1 MTAVAVRELHPG
13 DEWHCLDWTLHVSSD
28 AQVEGNSAAFAV
40 AEFPWLM
47 HRPADEVLD
56 VKVAGS

>member
-1 MTAVAVRELHPG
+1 MTAISAREIHIG
-13 DEWHCLDWTLHVSSD
+13 DLWHCADWDLHVS
-28 AQVEGNSAAFAV
+28 AVAIEGDNVAFAV
-40 AEFPWLM
+40 TEFPWLM

>member
-1 MTAVAVRELHPG
+1 MTAVLARDLHPG
-13 DEWHCLDWTLHVSSD
+13 DVWREHDWPLHVSSD
-28 AQVEGNSAAFAV
+28 AHVEGNSAVFAV
-40 AEFPWLM
+40 TEFPWLM